1 MRVVVFGIG
10 GVGSHVAYMLRKVHM
25 QNPFFDEVLLVDH
38 DAIEAKNIT
47 RQMFPDN
54 AIGEM
59 KSIVSA
65 EGMTSDALNFKA
77 FTFKV
82 EKEDDLAF
90 FDYDNDIA
98 ILCTDNMQSKKLLGS
113 YFTKFLMVNCDE
125 DYYEIQNRLTDSDFK
140 VWTRRDGYNSTQTF
154 VSNLMAAMHVYNL
167 LVRHTK
173 SIDVFRSPILTRCVI
188 AANGS
193 NIDVRC
199 DPIDKKVKA

>member
-77 FTFKV
+77 FTFNV
-82 EKEDDLAF
+82 
-90 FDYDNDIA
+90 
-98 ILCTDNMQSKKLLGS
+98 
-113 YFTKFLMVNCDE
+113 
-125 DYYEIQNRLTDSDFK
+125 
-140 VWTRRDGYNSTQTF
+140 
-154 VSNLMAAMHVYNL
+154 
-167 LVRHTK
+167 
-173 SIDVFRSPILTRCVI
+173 
-188 AANGS
+188 
-193 NIDVRC
+193 
-199 DPIDKKVKA
+199 